1 MEDVRYSAEI
11 PNETILSGE
20 TNKGNIVF
28 VLRKKIVFD
37 GDKGLVWIEW
47 SFLLSC
53 LVSYDTLTE

>member
-47 SFLLSC
+47 SFSFVLSC
-53 LVSYDTLTE
+53 EL